1 MDLNELTQRSRKIRQ
16 AYHKLEQQQDG
27 HPWTPEQDALAFL
40 TDASLVGRLTMD
52 KQGSWPSEIKPDDPK
67 LDYKIAESIWWLA
80 SLADSQSIDL
90 EQAMQDFLKSREEH
104 LEN

>member
-1 MDLNELTQRSRKIRQ
+1 LDIKELTERSRKIRQ
-16 AYHKLEQQQDG
+16 QYHQLEIKQDG

-40 TDASLVGRLTMD
+40 TDAALVGRLTMA
-52 KQGSWPSEIKPDDPK
+52 KQGSWPTDSQDAS

-80 SLADSQSIDL
+80 ALADSQSIDL
-90 EQAMQDFLKSREEH
+90 EQAMQKFLDSREEH